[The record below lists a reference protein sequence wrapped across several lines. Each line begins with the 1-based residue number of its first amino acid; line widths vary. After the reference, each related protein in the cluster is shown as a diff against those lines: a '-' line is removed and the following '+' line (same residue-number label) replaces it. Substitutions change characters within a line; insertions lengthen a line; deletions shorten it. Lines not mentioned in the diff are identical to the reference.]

1 MLLVHVTHFNDL
13 MWDSGVTP
21 TTVVEH
27 GVAVPD
33 DAQYRGRLARGIVVV
48 NNLVRRG
55 RRVGADIYHRARGQ
69 VPLDLVGMG
78 STAAG
83 GLGEVAP
90 PELPHFEARYRF
102 FFNPIRYTS
111 LGLAVCEAMAV
122 GLPIVA
128 LATTEMVS
136 VVDNGVTG
144 WASTDPEVL
153 INHMQRLVQD
163 RDEAAELGSAAK
175 KMAVARFGIER
186 FARETVRGVRG
197 RHRPR
202 RVSGSRS
209 STAGRGSGS
218 SSSATPCS
226 TCGSRAPRAS
236 SHVRHRS
243 PSCPSTGAPSAR
255 AARRTSPSTSPPSV
269 RTWSSSR

>member
-1 MLLVHVTHFNDL
+1 VQDPRVLLVHVTHFNDL

-33 DAQYRGRLARGIVVV
+33 DAQYSGELPRGIVVV

-55 RRVGADIYHRARGQ
+55 RRLGADVFDRARRA

-78 STAAG
+78 SAAAG

-90 PELPHFEARYRF
+90 PELPRFEARYRF

-122 GLPIVA
+122 GLPVVA

-153 INHMQRLVQD
+153 IDHMRRLVQD
-163 RDEAAELGSAAK
+163 RDEAADLGSAAK
-175 KMAVARFGIER
+175 QVAAARFGIER
-186 FARETVRGVRG
+186 FARDW
-197 RHRPR
+197 
-202 RVSGSRS
+202 SAAF
-209 STAGRGSGS
+209 TA
-218 SSSATPCS
+218 AI
-226 TCGSRAPRAS
+226 AL
-236 SHVRHRS
+236 
-243 PSCPSTGAPSAR
+243 
-255 AARRTSPSTSPPSV
+255 AA
-269 RTWSSSR
+269 